1 MFVYHFLAA
10 DTPLSSPLTSSSGL
24 VTFLQSQKHIEVALR
39 RVCLLWC
46 SAGACYRVQPLQPSH
61 VVVHVASFRESCTLR
76 VERRRDAP
84 LCWCRAIAPTAGVAD
99 VRPRHSPADIV
110 ACRYLLFTVVL
121 WLLGLRTRVATQA
134 GCCIDVWC
142 CPSPCSSCRQFAV
155 LLSCCSLSASTSR
168 PGSAKPGLGSA
179 PSTTGATTRATLA
192 SASSLAVRPS
202 QPPSSS
208 QTSYS
213 VSGGGVAVDG
223 AGGGSSTSVSGA
235 GGGNASGS
243 GGGGSGGVEHVVV
256 GSAFVPL
263 KQFQSS
269 FVVKLDVYAPLAL
282 SVVPQGATSIT
293 QLCNLRVSTAVWRVA
308 QGLARA
314 VLWFA
319 LCVCTGCAI
328 TASNG
333 CVHGGCLLCA
343 GYKCCW
349 NRPRWVSSEPALTS
363 TSLD

>member
-1 MFVYHFLAA
+1 MVLCRCMLPCA
-10 DTPLSSPLTSSSGL
+10 T
-24 VTFLQSQKHIEVALR
+24 
-39 RVCLLWC
+39 
-46 SAGACYRVQPLQPSH
+46 LQPSH
-61 VVVHVASFRESCTLR
+61 VVVHVASSRESCTLR

-84 LCWCRAIAPTAGVAD
+84 LCSCRAIAPTAGVAD

-208 QTSYS
+208 QASYS

-243 GGGGSGGVEHVVV
+243 GGGGGSGGVEHVVV

-293 QLCNLRVSTAVWRVA
+293 QLCNLRVSPAVWRVA

-314 VLWFA
+314 ALWFA
-319 LCVCTGCAI
+319 LCVCTSCAI
-328 TASNG
+328 ACISRGSARGILCVG
-333 CVHGGCLLCA
+333 C
-343 GYKCCW
+343 KCCW